1 MSPDAMTLLINN
13 ERLKSDIETLAS
25 IGRETDHGIYRMAFS
40 PGDME
45 GRNWFKQQLIG
56 AGLDVYEDGAANI
69 HGRLGW
75 DGAIASVMTGSHL
88 DTVPGAGHLD
98 GALGVLSG
106 LECLRRIKEE
116 NITLRRPL
124 EVVAFSDEEGRFGG
138 MLGSQAMTGRLT
150 PESIH
155 KALDL
160 NGVHLADAMHACGYN
175 AMDALHAGR
184 DPDSIHAYVEL
195 HIEQGPILDQMGF
208 SVGVVDAIAGL
219 FKWDVSLIGTPN
231 HAGTTPMHMRN
242 DAFAG
247 LSEFHTQ
254 IPRLLDENGSERSV
268 ATIGRV
274 TLSPGAANV
283 VPGRVDFSLEARD
296 TEQRVLDDLQS
307 ACRRALSAIA
317 RRRNLMF
324 EFKILSELAPVKCN
338 GNLVDQIRQV
348 ADSLKIPNLRM
359 ASGAAHDAQMLAGVT
374 QTAMVFV
381 PSKDG
386 RSHSVAEWTDM
397 RDIEKGANVLL
408 NTLLRLAG
416 E

>member
-1 MSPDAMTLLINN
+1 MTLKINKN
-13 ERLKSDIETLAS
+13 RLKSDIESLAA

-40 PGDME
+40 PGDLA
-45 GRNWFKQQLIG
+45 GREWFKQQIIA
-56 AGLDVYEDGAANI
+56 AGLELYEDGAANI

-75 DGAIASVMTGSHL
+75 DDATPSVMTGSHL

-98 GALGVLSG
+98 GALGVLTG

-116 NITLRRPL
+116 KITLQHPL

-138 MLGSQAMTGRLT
+138 MLGSQAVTGKLT

-155 KALDL
+155 KAIDL
-160 NGVHLADAMHACGYN
+160 QGIPLTEAMQACGYN
-175 AMDALHAGR
+175 AMNALYAR
-184 DPDSIHAYVEL
+184 RQPDSIHAYVEL

-208 SVGVVDAIAGL
+208 SVGIVDAIAGL
-219 FKWDVSLIGTPN
+219 FKWDVNLIGTPN
-231 HAGTTPMHMRN
+231 HAGTTPMHLRN

-247 LSEFHTQ
+247 LAEFHTQ
-254 IPRLLDENGSERSV
+254 LQRLLDENGSERSV

-274 TLSPGAANV
+274 ELSPGAANV
-283 VPGRVDFSLEARD
+283 VPGRVEFSLEVRD
-296 TEQRVLDDLQS
+296 TEQRVLDEMQG

-324 EFKILSELAPVKCN
+324 EFKVLSEIAPVKCS
-338 GNLVDQIRQV
+338 GGLVEQIKQV
-348 ADSLKIPNLRM
+348 AESLKIPTLRM
-359 ASGAAHDAQMLAGVT
+359 ASGAAHDAQMLAT
-374 QTAMVFV
+374 ITRAAMVFV

-386 RSHSVAEWTDM
+386 RSHSAAEWTDM

-408 NTLLRLAG
+408 NTLSLLARG
-416 E
+416 AK